1 MTKAELIAA
10 VAEKSG
16 FSKKD
21 SEKAVAAVVDAIT
34 EAALNSEDETAFG
47 ENIMEAVNAIQAREA
62 DPLEL
67 TYQKEGNT
75 WNITS
80 EGQQALYS
88 VLFAN

>member
-1 MTKAELIAA
+1 
-10 VAEKSG
+10 
-16 FSKKD
+16 
-21 SEKAVAAVVDAIT
+21 
-34 EAALNSEDETAFG
+34 
-47 ENIMEAVNAIQAREA
+47 MEAVNAIQAREA